1 MSSDGQDLPHHQS
14 SGSIGQMV
22 PQRLSP
28 SLIDLEHLSP
38 EERSII
44 LSVLDRD
51 EQLRSYEQDR
61 VKKLKGELH
70 DLRKK
75 SAAKESDENDNCRVC
90 VRCREPLGRVFKS
103 GDNCPKCQHRVCTNC
118 QVTLPSGTRWLCTV
132 CHKSM
137 QLQLETGEW
146 YYKKLQVD
154 EVPLLGSDLVKA
166 SLAKAKQTL
175 TDPTT
180 APVLTASDLRSKGS
194 LNRGKGNR
202 GRKQRGRVNSQSSS
216 DYASSTTRES
226 SRPSVRYENSSS
238 DPNSPVISHTTSS
251 SGVGHY
257 TDLNSDPEDLPRGGA
272 GIRWRKAAV
281 VNQAGNRLIRHK
293 GDGKASTLK
302 PDSHLRN
309 NSSLSATD
317 SSEVDAVVVEPITGF
332 TFQRVSFRRDR
343 GKSDNTSKDSADQAY
358 QLHEGMSSER
368 SISDSGLEDSL
379 CSGQTG
385 GSSTNASPT
394 DLLPLTSDP
403 PVFHSYGLQGTGNE
417 TGRSILRSDLGF
429 ARPTD
434 YISYGTDVTADTI
447 TQANSTPPVGFR
459 IVSDTSTLETA
470 TSHSQSSNINDADNF
485 DYQDNKD
492 HRDLDN
498 YFDDEGPLSENEQS
512 GCFLVDDRLRGL
524 TQNKARQTPPT
535 VDTRKLLK
543 ISPNTAFILLDH
555 NINCSES
562 SFDTISE
569 SDASGFFEPIGKP
582 NSIDIT
588 HSLNSMYLDSK
599 QNLLKPQEGL
609 DLDDSYFEDIDSDL
623 CERLHSNTKLVSSNS
638 EETAEPASAAEN
650 CRSNRNPSENKTNH
664 FVRGQ
669 GSLDDSTSDS
679 VCTPSDESD
688 SLCELELDWDLR
700 SSSPDFQEVQLKT
713 KLKKNQLLM
722 NELMKEAKRGTP
734 DFFHRSSSMSSED
747 DVFSIPKQ
755 PLCPTG
761 SSLSKESKS
770 TEKHLS
776 SLENSRENGR
786 ARHLR
791 KREGDSCIQS
801 KGDSDL
807 SSSVSSWVDSDPS
820 SDDNPSVIPTSTPK
834 SSTHE
839 APRLSGQRT
848 DQKVV
853 IPRPNWAEMK
863 AQQWKTTGP
872 INRSFRS
879 KRPGGRSEVGSQLKI
894 VSEGPVLIT
903 EKNKGTYVVNPVC
916 DGVLDSDSD
925 SSSDDLDQT
934 SHTRPPHTKKPS
946 SRPSRLQFAYCSSS
960 DSELSTIMEVS
971 EEDQSAL
978 SLENSPIKTAVFNIT
993 LTHGVPSIVVSDQ
1006 HPSVDDTEE
1015 DADDEAEELPQFLTP
1030 YYEPQFGW
1038 TVAEP

>member
-61 VKKLKGELH
+61 VKRRARKLKGELH

-226 SRPSVRYENSSS
+226 SRPSV
-238 DPNSPVISHTTSS
+238 
-251 SGVGHY
+251 
-257 TDLNSDPEDLPRGGA
+257 
-272 GIRWRKAAV
+272 
-281 VNQAGNRLIRHK
+281 
-293 GDGKASTLK
+293 
-302 PDSHLRN
+302 
-309 NSSLSATD
+309 SSLSATD
-317 SSEVDAVVVEPITGF
+317 SSEVDPVVVEPITGF
-332 TFQRVSFRRDR
+332 AFQRVSFRRDR

-403 PVFHSYGLQGTGNE
+403 PVFHPYGLQGVSSDM
-417 TGRSILRSDLGF
+417 GRSILRSDLDF
-429 ARPTD
+429 PRPTD
-434 YISYGTDVTADTI
+434 YISYGTDMTADTVSQ
-447 TQANSTPPVGFR
+447 TNSTPPVGFR
-459 IVSDTSTLETA
+459 IVTDTSTSETV
-470 TSHSQSSNINDADNF
+470 TSHSQSSNINDADYF
-485 DYQDNKD
+485 DYRDNN
-492 HRDLDN
+492 RDLDN
-498 YFDDEGPLSENEQS
+498 YVDDEGPLSQSEQS
-512 GCFLVDDRLRGL
+512 SCFLVDDRLRGR
-524 TQNKARQTPPT
+524 TQNEARQTPPT

-543 ISPNTAFILLDH
+543 ISPNTAFSLLDH

-562 SFDTISE
+562 SFGTISE
-569 SDASGFFEPIGKP
+569 SDANGFFEPIRES

-588 HSLNSMYLDSK
+588 HSLNSMYLNSER
-599 QNLLKPQEGL
+599 NLLKPQEGL

-623 CERLHSNTKLVSSNS
+623 CERLHSNTELVSSNS

-761 SSLSKESKS
+761 SSLSKECKS

-786 ARHLR
+786 VRHLR

-903 EKNKGTYVVNPVC
+903 EKNKGTYIVNPVC

-946 SRPSRLQFAYCSSS
+946 SRPSHLQFSYCSSS

-1006 HPSVDDTEE
+1006 HPSVDNTEE
-1015 DADDEAEELPQFLTP
+1015 DADDEADELPQFLTP

-1038 TVAEP
+1038 PVAEP